1 MPNKGNLININDRS
15 AEEQLAIRQAGGRA
29 AAKARTRNNK
39 LRDRLSYM
47 MKQNSGDSTE
57 LIRQSYMGD
66 QTVTTD
72 GTYYDKM
79 CAALIR
85 KACKGDMK
93 AIELVLDTI
102 SDSD

>member
-1 MPNKGNLININDRS
+1 MSNKDNLINLNDRS
-15 AEEQLAIRQAGGRA
+15 ADEAREIRAAGGRA

-66 QTVTTD
+66 QTITTD

-93 AIELVLDTI
+93 AIELVLETM
-102 SDSD
+102 SDAE